1 MWLLPSRRRPASLIR
16 FFEAYRATGGN
27 TFGMVLID
35 HSDFADFKDA
45 YSALELP
52 LGWFIRQTE
61 GETQGDKIA
70 EVWDEVKDCA
80 WLGLIGDD
88 CVPVT
93 AGWDRALVD
102 HLAIADIVSC
112 NDGWQA
118 RPDTSVGRL
127 GNCWII
133 AGELVRAVGYI
144 FPPGLQHLYVDD
156 VWETIGRDAQCWTC
170 RMDVLVEHRH
180 VLKGAAAA
188 DETHRTVYGEN
199 YPAEPAG
206 GLWAS
211 DAPVFTAWAAGANGT
226 GRHRAVAAAK
236 ALRPVC
242 TNTDKVGQMDPE
254 SRRRLDRARQRSVMI
269 LTPIARAPA
278 WQYTMAFAET
288 CVMLERLGFRY
299 SCRFVVGSSNLP
311 RARNVLA
318 ARFLAAGFDVALL
331 IDDDMKHTANDVLR
345 LLASEQPLIAAVG
358 RKKVDKPN
366 TDANV
371 WCCHFWGDAKERL
384 AQDEMGAVNVP
395 RVGTGMMK
403 IDRSVFAAMIAAHP
417 DWKRDGDPEME
428 PEVKANYYR
437 FFAYGEDEGGED
449 FRFCDEWRA
458 LGGEV
463 WIDPSIKLGHVG
475 EKAWEGRIADQMQ
488 PGNPPAEETL

>member
-1 MWLLPSRRRPASLIR
+1 MWLLPSRRRPASLAR
-16 FFEAYRATGGN
+16 FFAAYRQTAGSTP
-27 TFGMVLID
+27 GMVIVDRGDLED
-35 HSDFADFKDA
+35 NRAQYDA
-45 YSALELP
+45 LGELP
-52 LGWFIRQTE
+52 LGWFIQIVG

-88 CVPVT
+88 CVPQT
-93 AGWDRALVD
+93 PGWDRALVERLD
-102 HLAIADIVSC
+102 GANLVSC

-118 RPDTSVGRL
+118 PQRL
-127 GNCWII
+127 GNCWAIS
-133 AGELVRAVGYI
+133 GDLVRAVGWI

-156 VWETIGRDAQCWTC
+156 VWELIGREAQCWTC

-180 VLKGAAAA
+180 VLKGAAPANGPYG

-211 DAPVFTAWAAGANGT
+211 DAPVFTAWAAAD
-226 GRHRAVAAAK
+226 RHRAVAAAK
-236 ALRPVC
+236 ALRSNDVHSNDVHSSVDRP
-242 TNTDKVGQMDPE
+242 GQLDPA
-254 SRRRLDRARQRSVMI
+254 SQRRLDRARQRSVMI
-269 LTPIARAPA
+269 LTPIARAPV

-299 SCRFVVGSSNLP
+299 SCRFVVGSSNPP

-318 ARFLAAGFDVALL
+318 ARFLAAGFDDAIL
-331 IDDDMKHTANDVLR
+331 IDDDMGWSANDVLR

-371 WCCHFWGDAKERL
+371 WCCHFWGDATERL
-384 AQDEMGAVNVP
+384 VQDAMGAVNVP

-403 IDRSVFAAMIAAHP
+403 IARSVFEAMIAAHP
-417 DWKRDGDPEME
+417 EWKRDGDPEME
-428 PEVKANYYR
+428 PAVKANYYR

-449 FRFCDEWRA
+449 FRFCDAWRA
-458 LGGEV
+458 LGGAV
-463 WIDPSIKLGHVG
+463 WIDPSISLSHVG
-475 EKAWEGRIADQMQ
+475 EKAWSGRIADQMQ
-488 PGNPPAEETL
+488 VGS